1 MIEMKLAKSSRANP
15 TYLKWWFTQGVVP
28 KWILLE
34 ASELCFA
41 FHGQF
46 AGALSDLWTTG
57 DNARHMEPCQHLP
70 A

>member
-1 MIEMKLAKSSRANP
+1 MIEVKLAKSSRVNP
-15 TYLKWWFTQGVVP
+15 TYLKCWLVP

-46 AGALSDLWTTG
+46 AGALSGLQTTG